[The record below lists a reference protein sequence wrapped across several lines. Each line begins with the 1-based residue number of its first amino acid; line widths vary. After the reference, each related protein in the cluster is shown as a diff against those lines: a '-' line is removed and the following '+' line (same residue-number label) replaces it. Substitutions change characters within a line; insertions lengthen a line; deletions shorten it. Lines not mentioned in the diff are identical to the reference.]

1 MKRTGFLMEVLATKE
16 NALQAIAEINEDR
29 KDNKT
34 AQWVERT
41 KEKRAEELCEIVRDF
56 RPKPPR
62 TFQRYDPAA
71 GRADPVYL
79 YDGPGA
85 LYGFTARDGTLTC
98 QAADSPN
105 EAGTLFEITLD
116 L

>member
-1 MKRTGFLMEVLATKE
+1 M
-16 NALQAIAEINEDR
+16 
-29 KDNKT
+29 
-34 AQWVERT
+34 
-41 KEKRAEELCEIVRDF
+41 
-56 RPKPPR
+56 
-62 TFQRYDPAA
+62 RYDPAA

-105 EAGTLFEITLD
+105 EAGTQFEITLD

>member
-41 KEKRAEELCEIVRDF
+41 KEERAEELCKIVRDF
-56 RPKPPR
+56 HPKPDR
-62 TFQRYDPAA
+62 TFERYDPTA
-71 GRADPVYL
+71 GKTRIIHEPALWPDQYIHHMIVQVICSL
-79 YDGPGA
+79 YE
-85 LYGFTARDGTLTC
+85 R
-98 QAADSPN
+98 Q
-105 EAGTLFEITLD
+105 
-116 L
+116 

>member
-1 MKRTGFLMEVLATKE
+1 MEKGLRRCYVSGDPNAYWDGCFSVLAAHGDGLLFNTP
-16 NALQAIAEINEDR
+16 NAIM
-29 KDNKT
+29 
-34 AQWVERT
+34 
-41 KEKRAEELCEIVRDF
+41 
-56 RPKPPR
+56 
-62 TFQRYDPAA
+62 RYDPAA

-85 LYGFTARDGTLTC
+85 LYGFTAQDGTLTC

-105 EAGTLFEITLD
+105 EAGTQFEITLD